1 MDPLASIEIG
11 SNSIRMLIAEK
22 GKSDGPLRPIL
33 RRRVITRLGE
43 GFNRKEIGTI
53 KPGPMER
60 SIAVLRDFL
69 GIASR
74 LGVSSPIVMAT
85 GVVRKALNGDNFIAS
100 IGERLRH
107 NAKVISGQ
115 EEAELTCKGVLS
127 WLSHRGG
134 PFVLFDLGGGSTEFI
149 WTDNRECKSISVEL
163 GVVIL
168 TEDYLITDPPK
179 DDEIHR
185 LTNHIEDTFRGKLDP
200 LKERAKEGFSMVG
213 TGGSVVTSAKII
225 HGLAE
230 DECSDAKINGLVL
243 RGKDLKPLFDKM
255 KGMPREK
262 RLNLKGLE
270 VGREDTIVAGLVMA
284 IEIMDYFDKD
294 EAIVSYSDLLEGSLI
309 HYMEGERDG

>member
-1 MDPLASIEIG
+1 MGRIACIEIG
-11 SNSIRMLIAEK
+11 SNSIRMLIAEE
-22 GKSDGPLRPIL
+22 GRSDSPLKPIL
-33 RRRVITRLGE
+33 RKRVITRLGE
-43 GFNRKEIGTI
+43 DFNRRERGTI

-60 SIAVLRDFL
+60 SIAVLRDFF

-74 LGVSSPIVMAT
+74 FGVSSPIVMAT
-85 GVVRKALNGDNFIAS
+85 GVVRKALNGDSFIAS
-100 IGERLRH
+100 IAERFGH

-134 PFVLFDLGGGSTEFI
+134 PFVVFDLGGGSTEFI
-149 WTDNRECKSISVEL
+149 WSNNGRQSISIEL
-163 GVVIL
+163 GVVGL

-185 LTNHIEDTFRGKLDP
+185 LSNHIEDTFRGKLDP
-200 LKERAKEGFSMVG
+200 LKERVKEGFSMVG

-270 VGREDTIVAGLVMA
+270 MGREDIILAGTLMV

>member
-1 MDPLASIEIG
+1 MGRIASIEIG
-11 SNSIRMLIAEK
+11 SNSIRMLIAEE
-22 GKSDGPLRPIL
+22 GRSDSPLKPIL
-33 RRRVITRLGE
+33 RKRVITRLGE
-43 GFNRKEIGTI
+43 DFNRRERGTI

-60 SIAVLRDFL
+60 SIAVLRDFF

-74 LGVSSPIVMAT
+74 FGVSSPIVMAT
-85 GVVRKALNGDNFIAS
+85 GVVRKALNGDSFIAS
-100 IGERLRH
+100 IAERFGH

-134 PFVLFDLGGGSTEFI
+134 PFVVFDLGGGSTEFI
-149 WTDNRECKSISVEL
+149 WSNNGRQSISIEL
-163 GVVIL
+163 GVVGL

-185 LTNHIEDTFRGKLDP
+185 LSNHIEDTFRGKLDP
-200 LKERAKEGFSMVG
+200 LKERVKEGFSMVG

-270 VGREDTIVAGLVMA
+270 MGREDIILAGTLMV

>member
-1 MDPLASIEIG
+1 MGRIACIEIG
-11 SNSIRMLIAEK
+11 SNSIRMLIAEE
-22 GKSDGPLRPIL
+22 GRSDSPLKPIL
-33 RRRVITRLGE
+33 RKRVITRLGDD
-43 GFNRKEIGTI
+43 FNRREPGTI

-60 SIAVLRDFL
+60 SIAVLRDFF
-69 GIASR
+69 GTASR
-74 LGVSSPIVMAT
+74 FGVSSPIVMAT
-85 GVVRKALNGDNFIAS
+85 GVVRKALNGDSFIAS
-100 IGERLRH
+100 IAERFGH

-134 PFVLFDLGGGSTEFI
+134 PFVVFDLGGGSTEFI
-149 WTDNRECKSISVEL
+149 WSNNGRQSISIEL
-163 GVVIL
+163 GVVGL

-185 LTNHIEDTFRGKLDP
+185 LSNHIEDTFRGKLDP
-200 LKERAKEGFSMVG
+200 LKERVKEGFSMVG

-270 VGREDTIVAGLVMA
+270 MGREDIILAGTLMV